1 VSEELKSLEQER
13 EKQER
18 LVEQLDKEV
27 KEQVVKAIDQAES
40 EEFNVDDFLE
50 PTDKLSKQ
58 LLDLIAEEQAYDDSK
73 GNF

>member
-1 VSEELKSLEQER
+1 LEQER

-50 PTDKLSKQ
+50 PSDKLSKQ
-58 LLDLIAEEQAYDDSK
+58 LLDLIAEEQAYDDSEE
-73 GNF
+73 NLNYRR